1 MLSSWEL
8 KLVWRYQICGRFGG
22 QCPVFGAT
30 RCGMPG
36 LVGKNGGFFTCKR
49 PCWCC
54 PGGIGKEVKFW
65 LVLVPTK
72 NCPDSCIETHVQV
85 LDCPSNVHCGWA
97 PFLRCWTDF
106 GCQEK
111 QVGSL
116 LGGSSSCAKHSCWEP
131 ASLSG
136 SSLHT
141 SSPHTCSSCAQC
153 IPNFLSQYM
162 MCVSWLVIDQN
173 KFHCSLDQ

>member
-49 PCWCC
+49 PRWCG

-72 NCPDSCIETHVQV
+72 NCPDSCIETHAQV

-116 LGGSSSCAKHSCWEP
+116 LGGSYPLLARIILAGNLQAWVGVVCTPPLLIHVLLVHNVYLIFYRNKWCVCSGW
-131 ASLSG
+131 SLTTINSN
-136 SSLHT
+136 
-141 SSPHTCSSCAQC
+141 A
-153 IPNFLSQYM
+153 
-162 MCVSWLVIDQN
+162 V
-173 KFHCSLDQ
+173 

>member
-1 MLSSWEL
+1 MHCRLL
-8 KLVWRYQICGRFGG
+8 MVWQNRVDR
-22 QCPVFGAT
+22 
-30 RCGMPG
+30 
-36 LVGKNGGFFTCKR
+36 
-49 PCWCC
+49 

-85 LDCPSNVHCGWA
+85 LDCPSNVHCDWA

-116 LGGSSSCAKHSCWEP
+116 LGGSYPLLARSILAGNLQAWVGVVCTPPLLIHVLLVHSVYLIFYRNTWCVCPGWSLTKIKSSAFKRS
-131 ASLSG
+131 
-136 SSLHT
+136 
-141 SSPHTCSSCAQC
+141 
-153 IPNFLSQYM
+153 
-162 MCVSWLVIDQN
+162 
-173 KFHCSLDQ
+173 FHCENIDNGRYYAFGRALVL